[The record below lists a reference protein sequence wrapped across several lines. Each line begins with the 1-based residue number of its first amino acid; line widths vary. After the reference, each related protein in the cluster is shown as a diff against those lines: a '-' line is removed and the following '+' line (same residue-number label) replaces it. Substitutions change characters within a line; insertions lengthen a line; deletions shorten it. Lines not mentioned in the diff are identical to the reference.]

1 MKDPCIRQLLKDTE
15 LQHFFIDDNSKVVDE
30 LSLPV
35 AKARIDLAVINGSL
49 HGYEIKSACDT
60 LQRLPSQ
67 IEAYTKVFDYL
78 SIVTENKYHERILD
92 FVPPWV
98 GIIIC
103 NEKKGVKIIQQ
114 LRKPKLNKGKQSFFI
129 AKLLWREELIDSLIE
144 YKIPFKKKDRNWL
157 LCEALS
163 LNLDINAIS
172 FIVRDKL
179 KKRTDWKMGTKE
191 SYGAK

>member
-15 LQHFFIDDNSKVVDE
+15 LLHFFNDSNSKVVDE

-35 AKARIDLAVINGSL
+35 AKARIDVAVINGAL

-78 SIVTENKYHERILD
+78 SIVTESKYHKRILA
-92 FVPPWV
+92 FIPLWV
-98 GIIIC
+98 GVIIC
-103 NEKKGVKIIQQ
+103 NEKKGVKSIKQV
-114 LRKPKLNKGKQSFFI
+114 RKPKLNKEKQGFFI
-129 AKLLWREELIDSLIE
+129 AKLLWREELIDSLTE
-144 YKIPFKKKDRNWL
+144 YQIPFRKKDRNWL
-157 LCEALS
+157 LCETLAT
-163 LNLDINAIS
+163 NLDISTLS

-179 KKRTDWKMGTKE
+179 KKRVDWKMETKE
-191 SYGAK
+191 CYEAL